1 MYAVAPAWT
10 LQTHATGTRL
20 TPALLSS
27 PEVWLRG
34 ALPDVPALLQPVA
47 HSLRQSLEEVQAVVS
62 GLDAAAL
69 TARPD
74 GAASIDYHLRHAAGS
89 VDRLFTYAR
98 GEALSREQ
106 LSALS
111 AEKSE
116 SSLTDLELI
125 ARFVQIIERA
135 LAQLRATDPATLL
148 EPRDVG
154 RARLPST
161 VLGLLF
167 HAAEHTQRHVGQLT
181 TTARIVRD
189 RAARAD
195 ATSDPSP

>member
-1 MYAVAPAWT
+1 
-10 LQTHATGTRL
+10 
-20 TPALLSS
+20 
-27 PEVWLRG
+27 
-34 ALPDVPALLQPVA
+34 VA

-69 TARPD
+69 TARPH
-74 GAASIDYHLRHAAGS
+74 GATSIDYHLRHAAGS

-181 TTARIVRD
+181 TTARIVRG

>member
-1 MYAVAPAWT
+1 
-10 LQTHATGTRL
+10 
-20 TPALLSS
+20 
-27 PEVWLRG
+27 
-34 ALPDVPALLQPVA
+34 VA

-69 TARPD
+69 TARPH
-74 GAASIDYHLRHAAGS
+74 GATSIDYHLRHAAGS

-106 LSALS
+106 LSA
-111 AEKSE
+111 
-116 SSLTDLELI
+116 
-125 ARFVQIIERA
+125 ERA

-181 TTARIVRD
+181 TTARIVRG